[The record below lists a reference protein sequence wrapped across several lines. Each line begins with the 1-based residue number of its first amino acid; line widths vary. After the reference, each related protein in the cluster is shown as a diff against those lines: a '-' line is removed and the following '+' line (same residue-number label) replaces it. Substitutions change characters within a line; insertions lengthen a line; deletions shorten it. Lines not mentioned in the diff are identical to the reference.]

1 VLKNFIV
8 LTHPPPAA
16 TSPARPESAETAS
29 SPRDSPYLDK
39 AAGEKATEAYLRRY
53 VEEGFEPR
61 TTLRNF
67 FSTLLCR

>member
-8 LTHPPPAA
+8 LTHPTLAA
-16 TSPARPESAETAS
+16 TSLARPESAETAS
-29 SPRDSPYLDK
+29 SPMDTPHPGK

-61 TTLRNF
+61 TKLRNF
-67 FSTLLCR
+67 LSTRLCR

>member
-16 TSPARPESAETAS
+16 TSPVRPESAETAS
-29 SPRDSPYLDK
+29 PYLDK
-39 AAGEKATEAYLRRY
+39 AASEKATEAYLRRY

>member
-8 LTHPPPAA
+8 LTHPPPA
-16 TSPARPESAETAS
+16 RQ
-29 SPRDSPYLDK
+29 DSPYLDK